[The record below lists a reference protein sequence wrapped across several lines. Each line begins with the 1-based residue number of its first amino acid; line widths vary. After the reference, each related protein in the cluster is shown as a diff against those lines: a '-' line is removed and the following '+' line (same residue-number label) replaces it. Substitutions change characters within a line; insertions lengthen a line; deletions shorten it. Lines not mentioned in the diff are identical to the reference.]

1 MSTLIKNI
9 DFCKTAGTRDVTWTK
24 EIVINRRAQ
33 MKALE
38 QYILGLLD
46 SKIGK
51 QIDINVRTTHYVL
64 NAVVTIKITA
74 PGNIVERCV
83 RYFAALGY

>member
-1 MSTLIKNI
+1 MSNLIKTI
-9 DFCKTAGTRDVTWTK
+9 DFCKTADTRDVTWTK
-24 EIVINRRAQ
+24 EIVVIRRAQ

-46 SKIGK
+46 SNTGK
-51 QIDINVRTTHYVL
+51 QIDINVHTTHYVL

-74 PGNIVERCV
+74 PGNVVERCI